1 MEFVVGSGYMLAAT
15 GPRWDP
21 DVTPMG
27 PRRNSNHKKNS
38 TVPTPFKH
46 LSCEKRTFKMTSSE
60 TQNLQ
65 RKTFINLHST
75 GLSYGN
81 KKAFKRLI

>member
-27 PRRNSNHKKNS
+27 PRQNSITKTKQHGAN
-38 TVPTPFKH
+38 TVQAFIVRKT
-46 LSCEKRTFKMTSSE
+46 
-60 TQNLQ
+60 NLQ
-65 RKTFINLHST
+65 NDFE
-75 GLSYGN
+75 
-81 KKAFKRLI
+81 